1 MEDGFS
7 ADQIFGTH
15 TGYTY
20 DDLVVLPGHVSF
32 DSNKVDLSTNL
43 TRNLKIQIPYASSPM
58 DTVTEAD
65 MAINM
70 ALIGGIGFIHC
81 NNTEE
86 EQAAEVLKVKRHQN
100 GFLMDPL
107 VLSPE
112 DRISKIDELK
122 QMTGFSTVPIT
133 KNGRVG
139 SKLLGIVTSR
149 DVDFIPDRSKKLSE
163 VMTTN
168 LVVGHEPI
176 TLREAHEKL
185 RTSKKGKLPIVNDS
199 NELVALTT
207 RQDLKQSRDFAT
219 ASMDPNKQ
227 LLCGASISTAKGSE
241 VRAQKLVEAGV
252 DVIVIDS
259 SQGWSIYQL
268 DLIKRLK
275 IAHPHIDL
283 IAGNVVTPR
292 QAKALME
299 AGADGIR
306 VGMGSGSICTT
317 QEVCAVGRPQGSA
330 VYHVSRY
337 CRETNN
343 IPVIADGGIQN
354 SGHIVKALNL
364 GASVCM
370 MGSVLAG
377 TTETPGEYFFHEGV
391 RMKAYRGMGSL
402 EAMQK
407 KSASRYFGEKQTVKV
422 AQGVSGAVVDKG
434 SVRDLL
440 AHITA
445 GVKKGCQEAGHEDIG
460 AVHKGLTDK
469 TTRFELRTSASI
481 YEGGVHDVILAKS
494 PVANRR
500 APMSPKMKAAGSM
513 SPKRGKS

>member
-7 ADQIFGTH
+7 AAEIFDCC

-20 DDLVVLPGHVSF
+20 DDLVILPGHVSF
-32 DSNKVDLSTNL
+32 QAEKVDLSTQL
-43 TRNLKIQIPYASSPM
+43 TRNLRIKLPYASSPM
-58 DTVTEAD
+58 DTVTESE
-65 MAINM
+65 MAIQM
-70 ALIGGIGFIHC
+70 ALMGGIGFVHC
-81 NNTEE
+81 NNTPE
-86 EQAAEVLKVKRHQN
+86 EQAKEVLRVKRHQN
-100 GFLMDPL
+100 GFLMDPF
-107 VLSPE
+107 VLGPE
-112 DRISKIDELK
+112 DQIVRVDELK
-122 QMTGFSTVPIT
+122 NMTGFSSCPVTSTGKI
-133 KNGRVG
+133 GG
-139 SKLLGIVTSR
+139 KLLGIVTSR
-149 DVDFIPDRSKKLSE
+149 DVDFLADRTTKLSQ
-163 VMTTN
+163 VMTTD
-168 LVVGHEPI
+168 LIFGTEPI
-176 TLREAHEKL
+176 TLRDAHEKL
-185 RTSKKGKLPIVNDS
+185 RKCKKGKLPIVNDS
-199 NELVALTT
+199 HELVAMTT
-207 RQDLKQSRDFAT
+207 RRDLQKTREFGLS
-219 ASMDPNKQ
+219 SVDPNKQ
-227 LLCGASISTAKGSE
+227 LLCGASISTALGSE
-241 VRAQKLVEAGV
+241 VRAQALIEAGV

-268 DLIKRLK
+268 DLIKRIK

-377 TTETPGEYFFHEGV
+377 TSETPGDYFFHDGV
-391 RMKAYRGMGSL
+391 RMKTYRGMGSL

-407 KSASRYFGEKQTVKV
+407 RSASRYFGEKQAVKV

-440 AHITA
+440 EHISA
-445 GVKKGCQEAGHEDIG
+445 GVRKGCQEAGHLSL
-460 AVHKGLTDK
+460 ASAHKGLVDK
-469 TTRFELRTSASI
+469 TTRFELRTSACM
-481 YEGGVHDVILAKS
+481 YEAGVHDVILAKS
-494 PVANRR
+494 PSNRR
-500 APMSPKMKAAGSM
+500 APMSPKK
-513 SPKRGKS
+513 GK

>member
-1 MEDGFS
+1 
-7 ADQIFGTH
+7 
-15 TGYTY
+15 
-20 DDLVVLPGHVSF
+20 
-32 DSNKVDLSTNL
+32 
-43 TRNLKIQIPYASSPM
+43 
-58 DTVTEAD
+58 
-65 MAINM
+65 
-70 ALIGGIGFIHC
+70 
-81 NNTEE
+81 
-86 EQAAEVLKVKRHQN
+86 
-100 GFLMDPL
+100 
-107 VLSPE
+107 
-112 DRISKIDELK
+112 
-122 QMTGFSTVPIT
+122 
-133 KNGRVG
+133 
-139 SKLLGIVTSR
+139 
-149 DVDFIPDRSKKLSE
+149 
-163 VMTTN
+163 
-168 LVVGHEPI
+168 
-176 TLREAHEKL
+176 
-185 RTSKKGKLPIVNDS
+185 
-199 NELVALTT
+199 
-207 RQDLKQSRDFAT
+207 
-219 ASMDPNKQ
+219 
-227 LLCGASISTAKGSE
+227 
-241 VRAQKLVEAGV
+241 
-252 DVIVIDS
+252 
-259 SQGWSIYQL
+259 
-268 DLIKRLK
+268 
-275 IAHPHIDL
+275 
-283 IAGNVVTPR
+283 
-292 QAKALME
+292 
-299 AGADGIR
+299 
-306 VGMGSGSICTT
+306 
-317 QEVCAVGRPQGSA
+317 
-330 VYHVSRY
+330 VSRY

>member
-1 MEDGFS
+1 
-7 ADQIFGTH
+7 
-15 TGYTY
+15 
-20 DDLVVLPGHVSF
+20 
-32 DSNKVDLSTNL
+32 
-43 TRNLKIQIPYASSPM
+43 
-58 DTVTEAD
+58 
-65 MAINM
+65 
-70 ALIGGIGFIHC
+70 
-81 NNTEE
+81 
-86 EQAAEVLKVKRHQN
+86 
-100 GFLMDPL
+100 
-107 VLSPE
+107 
-112 DRISKIDELK
+112 
-122 QMTGFSTVPIT
+122 
-133 KNGRVG
+133 
-139 SKLLGIVTSR
+139 
-149 DVDFIPDRSKKLSE
+149 
-163 VMTTN
+163 
-168 LVVGHEPI
+168 
-176 TLREAHEKL
+176 
-185 RTSKKGKLPIVNDS
+185 
-199 NELVALTT
+199 
-207 RQDLKQSRDFAT
+207 
-219 ASMDPNKQ
+219 MDPNKQ

-354 SGHIVKALNL
+354 SGHIMKALNL

-391 RMKAYRGMGSL
+391 RMKAYGQAELLSN
-402 EAMQK
+402 
-407 KSASRYFGEKQTVKV
+407 
-422 AQGVSGAVVDKG
+422 GA
-434 SVRDLL
+434 
-440 AHITA
+440 
-445 GVKKGCQEAGHEDIG
+445 GCLCQ
-460 AVHKGLTDK
+460 
-469 TTRFELRTSASI
+469 
-481 YEGGVHDVILAKS
+481 
-494 PVANRR
+494 N
-500 APMSPKMKAAGSM
+500 
-513 SPKRGKS
+513 

>member
-1 MEDGFS
+1 MG
-7 ADQIFGTH
+7 
-15 TGYTY
+15 
-20 DDLVVLPGHVSF
+20 
-32 DSNKVDLSTNL
+32 
-43 TRNLKIQIPYASSPM
+43 
-58 DTVTEAD
+58 
-65 MAINM
+65 
-70 ALIGGIGFIHC
+70 
-81 NNTEE
+81 
-86 EQAAEVLKVKRHQN
+86 KRHQN

-168 LVVGHEPI
+168 LVVGNEPI

-241 VRAQKLVEAGV
+241 VRAQKLVEADV

-306 VGMGSGSICTT
+306 V
-317 QEVCAVGRPQGSA
+317 GSA

-481 YEGGVHDVILAKS
+481 YEAGVHDVILAKS
-494 PVANRR
+494 PSGNRR

-513 SPKRGKS
+513 SPKRGK

>member
-20 DDLVVLPGHVSF
+20 DDIVILPAHVSF
-32 DSNKVDLSTNL
+32 DMNRVDLSTNL
-43 TRNLKIQIPYASSPM
+43 TRNLRIHLPYASSPM
-58 DTVTEAD
+58 DTVTEAN

-100 GFLMDPL
+100 GFLMDPV

-112 DRISKIDELK
+112 DTIEKIDEMK
-122 QMTGFSTVPIT
+122 RTAGFSTVPIT
-133 KNGRVG
+133 MNGKVG
-139 SKLLGIVTSR
+139 GVLAGIVTSR
-149 DVDFIPDRSKKLSE
+149 DVDFVPDRSKKLSE
-163 VMTTN
+163 VMTKK
-168 LVVGHEPI
+168 LVVGREPI
-176 TLREAHEKL
+176 TLSEAHETI

-199 NELVALTT
+199 YELVALST
-207 RQDLKQSRDFAT
+207 RKDLKQSRDFAF
-219 ASMDPNKQ
+219 ASMDANKQ
-227 LLCGASISTAKGSE
+227 LLCGASISTAKGSD
-241 VRAQKLVEAGV
+241 VRAKKLIEAGV

-259 SQGWSIYQL
+259 SQGWSVYQL

-275 IAHPHIDL
+275 TAHPETDL
-283 IAGNVVTPR
+283 VCGNVVTPR
-292 QAKALME
+292 QAKALMD
-299 AGADGIR
+299 AGADAIR

-337 CRETNN
+337 CREANN

-354 SGHIVKALNL
+354 SGHITKALNF

-377 TTETPGEYFFHEGV
+377 TTETPGDYFFNEGV

-407 KSASRYFGEKQTVKV
+407 RSASRYFGEKQNVKV

-440 AHITA
+440 EHISA
-445 GVKKGCQEAGHEDIG
+445 GVKKGCQEAGHLDIA
-460 AVHKGLTDK
+460 AVHKGMVDK

-481 YEGGVHDVILAKS
+481 YEAGVHDVILAKS
-494 PVANRR
+494 PKGNRA
-500 APMSPKMKAAGSM
+500 APMSPKGRK
-513 SPKRGKS
+513 

>member
-1 MEDGFS
+1 MK
-7 ADQIFGTH
+7 
-15 TGYTY
+15 
-20 DDLVVLPGHVSF
+20 VS
-32 DSNKVDLSTNL
+32 
-43 TRNLKIQIPYASSPM
+43 
-58 DTVTEAD
+58 E
-65 MAINM
+65 
-70 ALIGGIGFIHC
+70 
-81 NNTEE
+81 
-86 EQAAEVLKVKRHQN
+86 
-100 GFLMDPL
+100 LMTQ
-107 VLSPE
+107 
-112 DRISKIDELK
+112 K
-122 QMTGFSTVPIT
+122 
-133 KNGRVG
+133 
-139 SKLLGIVTSR
+139 
-149 DVDFIPDRSKKLSE
+149 
-163 VMTTN
+163 
-168 LVVGHEPI
+168 LVVGQEPI
-176 TLREAHEKL
+176 SLKGAHEKL

-219 ASMDPNKQ
+219 ASMDANKQ
-227 LLCGASISTAKGSE
+227 LLCGASISTSKGSE

-252 DVIVIDS
+252 DVLVIDS

-283 IAGNVVTPR
+283 ICGNVVAPR
-292 QAKALME
+292 QAKALIE

-337 CRETNN
+337 CREANN

-354 SGHIVKALNL
+354 SGHITKALNF

-377 TTETPGEYFFHEGV
+377 TTETPGDYFFNEGV

-407 KSASRYFGEKQTVKV
+407 RSASRYFGEKQAVKV

-440 AHITA
+440 EHVTA
-445 GVKKGCQEAGHEDIG
+445 GVKKGCQEAGHATIS
-460 AVHKGLTDK
+460 AAHKGLVDK

-481 YEGGVHDVILAKS
+481 YEAGVHDVILAKS
-494 PVANRR
+494 PSNRR
-500 APMSPKMKAAGSM
+500 APMSPKK
-513 SPKRGKS
+513 GK